1 MDRTPVSPDHVVTT
15 DGAIRCLSI
24 HDFVR
29 VDLPFD
35 AVVGA
40 FAHFVTPDLIRRL
53 VIDAWIEES
62 SEVVN
67 AVAGAVEEGGRHQ
80 VEVILGGRRGRRDA
94 VILPIAWTT
103 TGGAWIPPLEA
114 DLEIVEF
121 GSNRTHLHVL
131 GLSQMRPETLQFSDR
146 ASLEHRLAIAV
157 VRHFLF
163 SLAQLITRSSGWSLT
178 THQ

>member
-1 MDRTPVSPDHVVTT
+1 MDRTSASPDRVVTA
-15 DGAIRCLSI
+15 DGAVRCLSI

-29 VDLPFD
+29 VNLPFD

-40 FAHFVTPDLIRRL
+40 FAHFVTPDLIGRL
-53 VIDAWIEES
+53 VIEAWIDES
-62 SEVVN
+62 SEIVN
-67 AVAGAVEEGGRHQ
+67 AIAGTVEPSGRHQ
-80 VEVILGGRRGRRDA
+80 VEVTLGGGRGRRDA
-94 VILPIAWTT
+94 VILPIAWTA
-103 TGGAWIPPLEA
+103 TGGRWIPPLEA

-163 SLAQLITRSSGWSLT
+163 SLAQLITQSSGWTLT
-178 THQ
+178 THR